1 MIYALG
7 WDVDVVSKG
16 HGSFP
21 EAALAFSRIIH
32 LDRCLIQEGST
43 LRYLRFPGSTV
54 ENDFV
59 CWCRC
64 LAGTGCTDECAKE
77 RARVLSKG

>member
-7 WDVDVVSKG
+7 WDADGVSKG

-21 EAALAFSRIIH
+21 EAPAFSGIIH
-32 LDRCLIQEGST
+32 LDRCLIQEVST
-43 LRYLRFPGSTV
+43 LPYLRFPGSGV

-77 RARVLSKG
+77 RARVRSKG